1 MSHSK
6 PVSDSNQD
14 AALKPSAHA
23 GWMTQLGVDGA
34 LTTLMLVCL
43 VLAPPVCLYLGSPFW
58 MDVINRVM
66 ILALAAASLSL
77 LISLAGLVSFGHSVF
92 MGIGGYTIGIL
103 ATHGIENGYI
113 QLFVALVISALVAF
127 ISGLVALRTRGVHFI
142 MITLAFCQMVYFVMV
157 GLREYGGDDGL
168 TINIR
173 SEFPRVLNLDNKMI
187 FFYTTL
193 ALFALSLWLI
203 SRIRASRFGL
213 VLNAAKGSERRVAA
227 TGFDPFSY
235 RLAVYVIAG
244 TMCGLSGFLMGNF
257 TLFMTPDSM
266 SWLRSGELIFM
277 VILGGVGTISGPFIG
292 AVAFVVIEELL
303 GSVTV
308 YWHFWF
314 GLFLVAVVMFAR
326 GGIVG
331 VLSRRK

>member
-1 MSHSK
+1 MNPAMTS
-6 PVSDSNQD
+6 PDQD
-14 AALKPSAHA
+14 AALPPARA
-23 GWMTQLGVDGA
+23 GWMARLGVDGV
-34 LTTLMLVCL
+34 LTTLMLMGL
-43 VLAPPVCLYLGSPFW
+43 LLAPPVCLYLGSPFW
-58 MDVINRVM
+58 MDVINRIM

-113 QLFVALVISALVAF
+113 QLIVALVVSALVAF

-168 TINIR
+168 TINVR
-173 SEFPRVLNLDNKMI
+173 SEFSKVLNLDNKMI

-193 ALFALSLWLI
+193 TLFALSLWLI

-257 TLFMTPDSM
+257 TLFITPDSM

>member
-1 MSHSK
+1 
-6 PVSDSNQD
+6 
-14 AALKPSAHA
+14 
-23 GWMTQLGVDGA
+23 MTQLGVDGA

-227 TGFDPFSY
+227 TGFDPF
-235 RLAVYVIAG
+235 
-244 TMCGLSGFLMGNF
+244 
-257 TLFMTPDSM
+257 
-266 SWLRSGELIFM
+266 M